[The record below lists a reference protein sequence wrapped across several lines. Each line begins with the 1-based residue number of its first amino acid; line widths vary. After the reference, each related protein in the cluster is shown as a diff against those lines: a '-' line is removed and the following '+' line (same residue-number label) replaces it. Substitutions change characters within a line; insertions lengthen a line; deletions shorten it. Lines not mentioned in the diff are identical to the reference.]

1 MKKIILGTVIG
12 ITILATLSMTIDQ
25 ARVTNRISG
34 SAGVHLNVPAKPAA
48 TAYVMGTE
56 KMYQYIKK
64 GYQVQQV
71 VGDPSHAATYH
82 YFLMVKY

>member
-1 MKKIILGTVIG
+1 MKKIILGAVIG

-25 ARVTNRISG
+25 ARVTSRISG
-34 SAGVHLNVPAKPAA
+34 SSGVHLNVPAKPAA

-64 GYQVQQV
+64 GFQVQQV

>member
-1 MKKIILGTVIG
+1 MKKIILGAVIG

-25 ARVTNRISG
+25 AGATSRISG
-34 SAGVHLNVPAKPAA
+34 SSGVHLNVPAKPAA

-64 GYQVQQV
+64 GFQVQQV

>member
-1 MKKIILGTVIG
+1 MKKIILGAIIG

-25 ARVTNRISG
+25 AGVTNRISG
-34 SAGVHLNVPAKPAA
+34 SSGVHLNVPAKPAA

-56 KMYQYIKK
+56 KMHQYLKK
-64 GYQVQQV
+64 GFQVQQV